1 MKKHTMLDSAFSILL
16 ISYLILMF
24 TTVLGF
30 NTVTAN
36 NISIL
41 HIAFGVS
48 SENAAR
54 LFYIYFFE
62 QWLWLLP
69 LVLYKN
75 KVFSAVSI
83 AIYLADIVCMFCCYS
98 SGAFEKF
105 QLLFECSGVIW
116 QIALIFDVLLSALLA
131 YRVFALPA
139 HIPSV
144 KEKIYM
150 DFSSDITLRNEESAI
165 DFQNKKTNI

>member
-1 MKKHTMLDSAFSILL
+1 MLF
-16 ISYLILMF
+16 
-24 TTVLGF
+24 
-30 NTVTAN
+30 
-36 NISIL
+36 
-41 HIAFGVS
+41 
-48 SENAAR
+48 R
-54 LFYIYFFE
+54 
-62 QWLWLLP
+62 
-69 LVLYKN
+69 
-75 KVFSAVSI
+75 
-83 AIYLADIVCMFCCYS
+83 

>member
-1 MKKHTMLDSAFSILL
+1 
-16 ISYLILMF
+16 MF

-41 HIAFGVS
+41 HISFGVS
-48 SENAAR
+48 SENADL

-83 AIYLADIVCMFCCYS
+83 AIYLADIVCMFICCS
-98 SGAFEKF
+98 NGASEKF
-105 QLLFECSGVIW
+105 QHLFECSGVIW
-116 QIALIFDVLLSALLA
+116 QVSLIFDVLLIALLA
-131 YRVFALPA
+131 YRVIALPA
-139 HIPSV
+139 QLPLV

-165 DFQNKKTNI
+165 DFQNKKTDI